1 MYLFLIN
8 NKLIFLYSYPVT
20 LTMLRVRCYGLVRVP
35 VVVSACLPC
44 LTPHT
49 RVTLRDKC
57 TA

>member
-1 MYLFLIN
+1 MYLVLIN

-49 RVTLRDKC
+49 RVTL
-57 TA
+57 